1 MKKMFV
7 LPLVLGSLLGAA
19 ELLPDP
25 GFLAAK
31 SGAAPAGLKMP
42 AAGGQVTVV
51 QKDGKN
57 VLKIDVEKRFY
68 LRSVKYIP
76 VKGGEKFTLSADVS
90 GKGTVQLVVNCF
102 STEHRFCG
110 NMSQAFKLDGRKEIQ
125 KEFTVPAK
133 VNGKDVGS
141 CLFDVTFSAGSWEV
155 ARFGVTD
162 ESAK

>member
-7 LPLVLGSLLGAA
+7 LPLVLCSLLGAA

-42 AAGGQVTVV
+42 ASGGQVTVV
-51 QKDGKN
+51 RKDGKN
-57 VLKIDVEKRFY
+57 ILKIDVEKRFY

-110 NMSQAFKLDGRKEIQ
+110 NMSQAFKLDGRQEIK
-125 KEFTVPAK
+125 KEFTVPATF
-133 VNGKDVGS
+133 KDKKVGS
-141 CLFDVTFSAGSWEV
+141 CLFDVTFPAGSWEI

-162 ESAK
+162 ESTK